1 MNSTLIVLTFVL
13 LLLVIIYHSSYVTE
27 YFQIGRKADKT
38 LLLYFQPWCGY
49 CKNFMPVWDQLK
61 QYRSTY
67 NLDMQAI
74 NCEEHPMLC
83 ERDNITGYPTLRL
96 VSGNKII
103 EYQGDRS
110 LNDLLKFISY

>member
-1 MNSTLIVLTFVL
+1 
-13 LLLVIIYHSSYVTE
+13 
-27 YFQIGRKADKT
+27 
-38 LLLYFQPWCGY
+38 
-49 CKNFMPVWDQLK
+49 
-61 QYRSTY
+61 
-67 NLDMQAI
+67 MQAI